1 MILLLKILGALGLA
15 MLTGLVILVLV
26 ASELKGRRAP
36 RRTR

>member
-1 MILLLKILGALGLA
+1 MIFLQVLGALGLA
-15 MLTGLVILVLV
+15 MLTGLIILVVV